1 MTAIRTR
8 PNLCPRGTPGG
19 LNWWILQQ
27 RDKYPDADISPT
39 ILGCCPRTRGILRD
53 YHPFLTDNKLKVE
66 HFSLLSPRLTSGF
79 PVTASWPSPSHC
91 PLGFQD
97 HLTSL
102 SHKTGVPMDLLYLL
116 QWKCKMA
123 DVKPLGQYLP
133 CSRYS
138 LRISCHYS
146 SVLTSIAVAS

>member
-27 RDKYPDADISPT
+27 RDKCPDADISPT
-39 ILGCCPRTRGILRD
+39 ILGCSPGTRGILED

-66 HFSLLSPRLTSGF
+66 HFSLLGPRLTSGF
-79 PVTASWPSPSHC
+79 PVTASWPSPHIAHLDFKITSRLLAIK
-91 PLGFQD
+91 LGFQWIYF
-97 HLTSL
+97 
-102 SHKTGVPMDLLYLL
+102 MRL
-116 QWKCKMA
+116 QWKFKMVG
-123 DVKPLGQYLP
+123 VKPLGQYLP